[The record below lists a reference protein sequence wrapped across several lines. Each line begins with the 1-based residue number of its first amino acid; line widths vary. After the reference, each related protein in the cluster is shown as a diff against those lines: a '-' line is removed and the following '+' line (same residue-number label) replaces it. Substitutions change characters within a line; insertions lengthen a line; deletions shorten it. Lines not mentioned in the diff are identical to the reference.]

1 MLEVVSN
8 TAELRVQRNTGPL
21 VELAKKSFTGR
32 LQLPS
37 TQPAMLE
44 VQNVS
49 VEYGSGRAVA
59 FALQDVS
66 VAFEPGKLSLLMG
79 PSGSGKTTLLSVLG
93 CLVTPQQGS
102 VKLLGQ
108 DVTRLPESEKTE
120 LRRQKIGY
128 VFQAFRL
135 FRALTATENVLL
147 AMELSGRTGGEA
159 REAAQAALSAV
170 GLENKGHLLPKE
182 MSGGEKQR
190 VAIARALIN
199 DPPIILADEPTAS
212 LDSKSGNQ
220 VAELL
225 LSLAEKENRL
235 VVVVSHDNRWLP
247 LCHRKVVLQNGCLIG
262 DDITRKTE
270 NVGRI
275 FQSAR
280 ISRCDHS
287 AQVGKPALRIEVDDA
302 NERRAKN
309 TQV

>member
-1 MLEVVSN
+1 MLN
-8 TAELRVQRNTGPL
+8 TAELKTSRTTGPL
-21 VELAKKSFTGR
+21 VELVKKSFTGR
-32 LQLPS
+32 LQSPVA
-37 TQPAMLE
+37 QAAMLE

-49 VEYGSGRAVA
+49 VEYGAGRAMA
-59 FALQDVS
+59 YALEDVS
-66 VAFEPGKLSLLMG
+66 VAFHPGKLTLLMG

-93 CLVTPQQGS
+93 CLVTPNRGS
-102 VKLLGQ
+102 VRVLGK
-108 DVTRLPESEKTE
+108 DIAGWSESAKTE
-120 LRRQKIGY
+120 LRREKIGY

-135 FRALTATENVLL
+135 FRALTAMENILL
-147 AMELSGRTGGEA
+147 AMELSGRTGRQA
-159 REAAQAALSAV
+159 REAAEAALLAV

-225 LSLAEKENRL
+225 LGLAEKQNRL

-262 DDITRKTE
+262 DDITRSTTGKLGT
-270 NVGRI
+270 GRLVRP
-275 FQSAR
+275 S
-280 ISRCDHS
+280 
-287 AQVGKPALRIEVDDA
+287 GALA
-302 NERRAKN
+302 A
-309 TQV
+309 

>member
-1 MLEVVSN
+1 MLN
-8 TAELRVQRNTGPL
+8 TADLKTSRNTGPL
-21 VELAKKSFTGR
+21 VELVKQSFTGR

-37 TQPAMLE
+37 TEPAMLAVE
-44 VQNVS
+44 NVS
-49 VEYGSGRAVA
+49 VEYGTGRALA
-59 FALQDVS
+59 YALEDVS
-66 VAFEPGKLSLLMG
+66 VAFHPGKLTLLMG

-93 CLVTPQQGS
+93 CLVSPNRGS
-102 VKLLGQ
+102 VRVLGN
-108 DVTRLPESEKTE
+108 DITGWSESAKTE

-135 FRALTATENVLL
+135 FRALTARENILL
-147 AMELSGRTGGEA
+147 AMELSGRTGRHA
-159 REAAQAALSAV
+159 REAAEAALLTV
-170 GLENKGHLLPKE
+170 GLESKGHLLPKE

-225 LSLAEKENRL
+225 LGLAEKQNRL

-262 DDITRKTE
+262 DDVTRHTTGKLGT
-270 NVGRI
+270 GRLVRP
-275 FQSAR
+275 S
-280 ISRCDHS
+280 
-287 AQVGKPALRIEVDDA
+287 GALA
-302 NERRAKN
+302 A
-309 TQV
+309 

>member
-1 MLEVVSN
+1 MLN
-8 TAELRVQRNTGPL
+8 TADLKTSRNTGPL
-21 VELAKKSFTGR
+21 VELVKQSFTGR

-37 TQPAMLE
+37 TEPAMLAVE
-44 VQNVS
+44 NVS
-49 VEYGSGRAVA
+49 VEYGTGRALA
-59 FALQDVS
+59 YALEDVS
-66 VAFEPGKLSLLMG
+66 VAFHPGKLTLLMG

-93 CLVTPQQGS
+93 CLVSPNRGS
-102 VKLLGQ
+102 VRVLGN
-108 DVTRLPESEKTE
+108 DITGWSESAKTE

-135 FRALTATENVLL
+135 FRALTARENILL
-147 AMELSGRTGGEA
+147 AMELSGRTGRHA
-159 REAAQAALSAV
+159 REAAEAALLAV
-170 GLENKGHLLPKE
+170 GLESKGHLLPKE

-225 LSLAEKENRL
+225 LGLAEKQNRL

-262 DDITRKTE
+262 DDVTRHTTGKLGT
-270 NVGRI
+270 GRLVRP
-275 FQSAR
+275 S
-280 ISRCDHS
+280 
-287 AQVGKPALRIEVDDA
+287 GALA
-302 NERRAKN
+302 A
-309 TQV
+309 

>member
-1 MLEVVSN
+1 MQAAISVSDVTKVYGAGAASIRVLDQVDFSARAGEVV
-8 TAELRVQRNTGPL
+8 
-21 VELAKKSFTGR
+21 F
-32 LQLPS
+32 
-37 TQPAMLE
+37 
-44 VQNVS
+44 
-49 VEYGSGRAVA
+49 
-59 FALQDVS
+59 
-66 VAFEPGKLSLLMG
+66 LMG

-108 DVTRLPESEKTE
+108 DVTRSPESEKTE

-147 AMELSGRTGGEA
+147 AMELSGRTGHQA

-247 LCHRKVVLQNGCLIG
+247 LCHRKIVLQNGCLIG

-270 NVGRI
+270 NVGQI

-280 ISRCDHS
+280 ISQCDHS

-302 NERRAKN
+302 NERRAKK